1 MTTMVTSE
9 SWVFRRAARSRPPA
23 VPDGAIAL
31 AAPPKLDGAQQ
42 GMTGWLQYLLP
53 VVGSLGAMLFIANNP
68 KPLFLVSGLLF
79 MLGSVGM
86 GVGMATQQRMAAR
99 RRVRAARVHYL
110 DYLAGIREQVRRA
123 AAAQQAASAWV
134 HPAPGA
140 LLSVATSPRV
150 WERRPDDTDF
160 LELRVGEGPRAV
172 ATRLTLAATDGAG
185 PSTDPVCT
193 AAVEELLDA
202 STSVDTALTI
212 DLKTA
217 PLITITGSRDSSLEV
232 ARALLCQLAV
242 MQAPDDVQ
250 MFLSTKSEADWEWAK
265 WLPHLRDDAVH
276 AVLAARVAE
285 VRRNVRRGQ
294 ELPWLVAVVDG
305 GLPAGETI
313 SALRKTHGHAAVI
326 VIATEPMEADVQVRV
341 AAGRLRIEL
350 LPTTANQQGRADRL
364 GPHGAEAI
372 ARRLAPLRVTGEPGA
387 RRLATDVSLTS
398 LLGIQDLTALD
409 PRESW
414 APRILAD
421 TLSVPIGVSSEGEPV
436 RLDFKEAALGGDGP
450 HGLVIGATGS
460 GKSELLRTIVTGLA
474 LTHPPERLAFVLVDF
489 KGGAAF
495 SGLQALP
502 HVAGLITNLADDLAL
517 VDRMHAAL
525 FGEIRRRQELLRAAG
540 NLATVRDYHARLD
553 AGESLAPLPY
563 MLLIV
568 DEFGELLTARS
579 DFIDLFVA
587 VGRLGR
593 SLGMHLLLASQQL
606 DEGRL
611 RGLEGH
617 LSYRIALRTFSAAE
631 SRTVLGVSDAYELP
645 PLPGSGYLKVGTTV
659 YTRFRDA
666 VVSQPYAPDVQTETV
681 ARARPFYLSGYLSG
695 PGRVE
700 PSTPASLRPSSG
712 ATMLEVAVERL
723 RDGAPRAHQV
733 WLPPLESRVA
743 LDSILAAK
751 PARQHL
757 AVPLGVVDRPAEQSR
772 GILEVDLAG
781 SAGHLMVVGASLTGK
796 TTLVRTLISAFAL
809 THSPAEAQFY
819 CIDFGGG
826 GLAPL
831 AGLRHVGGVAGRQDA
846 ERVRRTVAEVA
857 ALLDEREAR
866 FGNAGIDSPAALR
879 ARRSRGE
886 LKGAEWADVFLVI
899 DNWPAVR
906 QEFDDL
912 EAPLQEIAARGLGYA
927 VHVVLTANRWIDVRS
942 SLREA
947 IGGRLELRLH
957 DPGES
962 AINRREAEN
971 VAKGVPGRG
980 ITSAS
985 LHFQTALPRIDGS
998 VEVTDQQRGL
1008 ELLIDKANAL
1018 WEGARTKPVLV
1029 LPRMI
1034 ELTQLVAT
1042 DAAGIAVGLSKRD
1055 LKPVNVDLGAAD
1067 PHFLVFGDGESG
1079 KTNFLR
1085 TFLIGLIAKSR
1096 LEQVQVLVVDYR
1108 RTLLGVVPAEYLVGY
1123 AGAEPAAAAQLA
1135 ETAAALTRRL
1145 PPADVSIEQLRA
1157 RSWWKGPELY
1167 LVVDDYD
1174 LVATPSANPLLPL
1187 LPLLAQ
1193 AKDIGLHMLVARRA
1207 GGAGRGVLE
1216 QLLLRIRE
1224 LGSPGLLL
1232 SGDPQEGPL
1241 VGSSRASHQPP
1252 GRGLLVRRHEKPFL
1266 IQVAFSGGRE

>member
-1 MTTMVTSE
+1 MTTMVTRE
-9 SWVFRRAARSRPPA
+9 NRIFRRAARSRPPA
-23 VPDGAIAL
+23 VPVGAIAL
-31 AAPPKLDGAQQ
+31 SPPPKLDATQQ
-42 GMTGWLQYLLP
+42 GAAGWLQYLVP
-53 VVGSLGAMLFIANNP
+53 VVGSLGAVLFIANNP
-68 KPLFLVSGLLF
+68 KPLFVVSGLLF
-79 MLGSVGM
+79 MVGSVGM
-86 GVGMATQQRMAAR
+86 GVGMAAQQRIGAR
-99 RRVRAARVHYL
+99 RRARVARAHYL
-110 DYLAGIREQVRRA
+110 DYLAGVREQVRRTGF
-123 AAAQQAASAWV
+123 AQQAASAWV

-140 LLSVATSPRV
+140 LLSAARSARV
-150 WERRPDDTDF
+150 WERRPDDPDF
-160 LELRVGEGPRAV
+160 LELRVGEGPRQV
-172 ATRLTLAATDGAG
+172 ATRLSLGATEGPGPGA
-185 PSTDPVCT
+185 DPVCV
-193 AAVEELLDA
+193 AAVRELLESAASIDA
-202 STSVDTALTI
+202 ALTI
-212 DLKTA
+212 DLKA
-217 PLITITGSRDSSLEV
+217 SQVITISGSRIASLEL

-242 MQAPDDVQ
+242 MHAPDDVQ
-250 MFLSTKSEADWEWAK
+250 LFLATSSRADWEWAK
-265 WLPHLRDDAVH
+265 WLPHLRDDAVDTL
-276 AVLAARVAE
+276 LAARVAD
-285 VRRNVRRGQ
+285 VRRDVRREQ
-294 ELPWLVAVVDG
+294 ELPWLVAVADG
-305 GLPAGETI
+305 VLPSDETI
-313 SALRKTHGHAAVI
+313 AALRKTRAHAALV
-326 VIATEPMEADVQVRV
+326 VLAGEPSEADVVARV
-341 AAGRLRIEL
+341 SAGRLSVEHMA
-350 LPTTANQQGRADRL
+350 TGATQKGRADRL

-372 ARRLAPLRVTGEPGA
+372 ARRLAPLRITEEPGG
-387 RRLATDVSLTS
+387 RRLASDVSLTS
-398 LLGIQDLTALD
+398 LLGIRDLTTLD
-409 PRESW
+409 PRRQTWQPQS
-414 APRILAD
+414 LAD
-421 TLSVPIGVSSEGEPV
+421 TLRVPIGISSDGEPV

-460 GKSELLRTIVTGLA
+460 GKSELLRTIITGLA

-525 FGEIRRRQELLRAAG
+525 FGEIRRRQEMLRSAG
-540 NLATVRDYHARLD
+540 NLATVRDYHAKLD
-553 AGESLAPLPY
+553 AGESLPSLPY
-563 MLLIV
+563 LLLIV

-631 SRTVLGVSDAYELP
+631 SRTVLGVPDAYELP

-659 YTRFRDA
+659 YTRFRAA
-666 VVSQPYAPDVQTETV
+666 VVSQPYVGDSQVEIVT
-681 ARARPFYLSGYLSG
+681 RARPFYLSMHEGVESRAAPIPATTAG
-695 PGRVE
+695 P
-700 PSTPASLRPSSG
+700 
-712 ATMLEVAVERL
+712 TMLDVAVARL
-723 RDGAPRAHQV
+723 RDAARRVHQV
-733 WLPPLESRVA
+733 WLPPLESRVS
-743 LDSILAAK
+743 LDSVLDGK
-751 PARQHL
+751 PAREQL
-757 AVPLGVVDRPAEQSR
+757 VVPLGLVDRPAEQSR
-772 GILEVDLAG
+772 GVLEMDLGG

-796 TTLVRTLISAFAL
+796 TTLLRTLVSAFAL
-809 THSPAEAQFY
+809 THSPTEAQFY

-826 GLAPL
+826 GLAQLGALP
-831 AGLRHVGGVAGRQDA
+831 HVGGVAGRQDA

-866 FGNAGIDSPAALR
+866 FAAAGIDSPAALR
-879 ARRSRGE
+879 ARRSGGE

-906 QEFDDL
+906 QEFEDL

-980 ITSAS
+980 ITAAS
-985 LHFQTALPRIDGS
+985 LHFQTALPRIDGG
-998 VEVTDQQRGL
+998 VDVIDQQRGL
-1008 ELLIDKANAL
+1008 EALIDNVSSQWA
-1018 WEGARTKPVLV
+1018 GPRVRPVLV
-1029 LPRMI
+1029 LPRTI
-1034 ELTQLVAT
+1034 ELGQLAPT
-1042 DAAGIAVGLSKRD
+1042 DAAGVVIGVSERD
-1055 LKPVNVDLGAAD
+1055 LKSVYLDLSAAD

-1085 TFLIGLIAKSR
+1085 TFLVGLIAKS
-1096 LEQVQVLVVDYR
+1096 QSHDIQVLVVDYR
-1108 RTLLGVVPAEYLVGY
+1108 RTLLGVVPADYLVGY

-1145 PPADVSIEQLRA
+1145 PPADLSIEQLRA

-1167 LVVDDYD
+1167 VVADDYD

-1187 LPLLAQ
+1187 LPLVAQ
-1193 AKDIGLHMLVARRA
+1193 AKDIGLHLLVARRA

-1216 QLLLRIRE
+1216 QLLLRLRE

-1232 SGDPQEGPL
+1232 SGDPQEGQL
-1241 VGSSRASHQPP
+1241 LGASRASPQPP

-1266 IQVAFSGGRE
+1266 VQIAFSGERER

>member
-1 MTTMVTSE
+1 MTTMVKSE
-9 SWVFRRAARSRPPA
+9 SWIFRRAARSRPPA

-276 AVLAARVAE
+276 AVLAARIAE
-285 VRRNVRRGQ
+285 VRRNVRREQ
-294 ELPWLVAVVDG
+294 ELSWLVAVVDG
-305 GLPAGETI
+305 DLPAGETI
-313 SALRKTHGHAAVI
+313 SALRKTRGHAAVV
-326 VIATEPMEADVQVRV
+326 VIATEPVEADAQVRV

-631 SRTVLGVSDAYELP
+631 SRAVLGVSDAYELP

-659 YTRFRDA
+659 YTRFRAA
-666 VVSQPYAPDVQTETV
+666 VVSRPYAPDVQTETV
-681 ARARPFYLSGYLSG
+681 ARARPFYLSG

-700 PSTPASLRPSSG
+700 PSTPASLPPSSG
-712 ATMLEVAVERL
+712 TTMLEVAVERL

-733 WLPPLESRVA
+733 WLPPLEPRVA
-743 LDSILAAK
+743 LDSILAAQ
-751 PARQHL
+751 AAQQHL

-796 TTLVRTLISAFAL
+796 TTLLRTLISAFAL

-1042 DAAGIAVGLSKRD
+1042 DAAGIAVGLSERD

-1145 PPADVSIEQLRA
+1145 PPADISIEQLRA
-1157 RSWWKGPELY
+1157 RSWWNGPELY

>member
-1 MTTMVTSE
+1 MTTMVKSE
-9 SWVFRRAARSRPPA
+9 SWIFRRAARSRPPA

-99 RRVRAARVHYL
+99 RRVRAARVRYL

-276 AVLAARVAE
+276 AVLAARIAE
-285 VRRNVRRGQ
+285 VRRNVRREQ
-294 ELPWLVAVVDG
+294 ELSWLVAVVDG
-305 GLPAGETI
+305 DLPPGETI

-326 VIATEPMEADVQVRV
+326 VIATEPVEADVQVRV

-631 SRTVLGVSDAYELP
+631 SRAVLGVSDAYELP

-659 YTRFRDA
+659 YTRFRAA
-666 VVSQPYAPDVQTETV
+666 VVSRPYAPDVQTETV
-681 ARARPFYLSGYLSG
+681 ARARPFYLSG

-700 PSTPASLRPSSG
+700 PSTPASLPPSSG
-712 ATMLEVAVERL
+712 TTMLEVAVERL

-733 WLPPLESRVA
+733 WLPPLEPRVA
-743 LDSILAAK
+743 LDSILAAQ
-751 PARQHL
+751 AAQQHL

-796 TTLVRTLISAFAL
+796 TTLLRTLISAFAL

-1042 DAAGIAVGLSKRD
+1042 DAAGIAVGLSERD

-1145 PPADVSIEQLRA
+1145 PPADISIEQLRA
-1157 RSWWKGPELY
+1157 RSWWNGPELY